1 MVFYFESNTKKKKK
15 EMKAAYLIWNSG
27 ISDCGLLRNWM
38 HYLFK
43 QQADRGQQTASPCK
57 DQCYTERN

>member
-1 MVFYFESNTKKKKK
+1 MVFYFENNTKKKKLEK
-15 EMKAAYLIWNSG
+15 TAAYFIWNSG
-27 ISDCGLLRNWM
+27 ISDCGLLWNWM

-43 QQADRGQQTASPCK
+43 QQADRVQHTASPCK